1 MRLSGRNRRRGV
13 SSLAGEK
20 GAASGLCV
28 WSRTLGLKQDLACGE
43 SEWEPMAGRYNQR
56 FRFVMTAG
64 RIALLVVLGFLLAV
78 RPVQAKNDKLALAGS
93 VVILAGVITAV
104 VGGNPRQKADRERDE
119 DYYSCYD
126 NYGVNCYEK
135 NYTDSFSGVAW
146 NPNRRV
152 IGVGLLL
159 SAVGTFMLYKGLT
172 GPSIV
177 VAPQQGGASVMVN
190 HGW

>member
-1 MRLSGRNRRRGV
+1 MQERRGV
-13 SSLAGEK
+13 SSLAGQK

-78 RPVQAKNDKLALAGS
+78 RPVQTKNDNLVVTGS
-93 VVILAGVITAV
+93 LLMIGGVITAV
-104 VGGNPRQKADRERDE
+104 VGGNPREKSDRERFSV
-119 DYYSCYD
+119 YSRCYNTD
-126 NYGVNCYEK
+126 GVNCFEQ
-135 NYTDSFSGVAW
+135 NYTEPFSGIAW
-146 NPNRRV
+146 NPNGKV
-152 IGVGLLL
+152 IGVGLLI
-159 SAVGTFMLYKGLT
+159 SAVGTFMFLKGLT
-172 GPSIV
+172 GPSVV
-177 VAPQQGGASVMVN
+177 VAPQQGGASVTVT